1 LRWFAN
7 IVAGRTRNRGQEFVI
22 GGYVPGNPLDSII
35 VGYYERDKLMY
46 AGKMKNGFV
55 PRTRQEVYQR
65 LKGLEIDNCPFA
77 NLPQKK
83 RMPGALTREELKN
96 SVRVKPEVI
105 AQIEFVEWTP
115 DGHLRHPKFVG
126 LRDDKDLRSVT
137 RE

>member
-1 LRWFAN
+1 MRWFAN

-83 RMPGALTREELKN
+83 RTPGALTREELKN
-96 SVRVKPEVI
+96 SVRGEAGGDCANRVCRMDAGRAFKTSKVCGAE
-105 AQIEFVEWTP
+105 
-115 DGHLRHPKFVG
+115 G
-126 LRDDKDLRSVT
+126 
-137 RE
+137 